1 YGSAAPAH
9 EPVSAAQADAE
20 RIVKLLQA
28 RATAA
33 RAEAVWADSTVEPA
47 GTHPAAATDAAEP
60 APAAQA
66 ASGTTAAPAA
76 QAAPGTTAVAATA
89 WAEPLTSTWSRRAL
103 AALLIPALILLIV
116 VLI

>member
-1 YGSAAPAH
+1 V
-9 EPVSAAQADAE
+9 PVSASEADAE

-33 RAEAVWADSTVEPA
+33 RAEAVWADGTVETVGAQSTATGPA
-47 GTHPAAATDAAEP
+47 
-60 APAAQA
+60 
-66 ASGTTAAPAA
+66 TT
-76 QAAPGTTAVAATA
+76 TVAATG
-89 WAEPLTSTWSRRAL
+89 WTEPLTSTWSRRAL